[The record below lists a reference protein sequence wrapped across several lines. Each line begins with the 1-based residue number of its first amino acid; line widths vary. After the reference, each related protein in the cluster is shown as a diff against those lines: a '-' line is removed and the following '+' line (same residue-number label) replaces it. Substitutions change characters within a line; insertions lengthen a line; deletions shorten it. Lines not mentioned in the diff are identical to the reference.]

1 MDQLNKKSIT
11 LDDFEIIRL
20 LGKGE
25 YGKVLLVQ
33 KKVTKQLYAMKILK
47 KRLIQEKNQVN
58 HTLSERSALERA
70 KHPYIVQLHYAFHNA
85 KNLYMVLEY
94 CPGGEMYFHL
104 NKFRR
109 FPENRSKFYS
119 ACIIL
124 ALQYLHSQQIVY
136 RDLKP
141 ENIVI
146 DLEGYPK
153 LTDFGLCKENMSKND
168 LTRTVCGTPEY
179 IAPEIILRQGHGL
192 AVDWWSLGCIVYE
205 MLVGQPPFYVED
217 RREIYKRIIQNRVN
231 VPSGINP
238 VAADLIGQLLVK
250 DPRMRL
256 GAGGGEDVMRH
267 AWFADIDWKMLEN
280 RRIRPPFVP
289 NINNPMDPAYF
300 CDEFTF
306 TPVGDSPGA
315 MGSPGQ
321 PCSQTFKGFSYNG
334 SNDSGVLELDM
345 DI

>member
-1 MDQLNKKSIT
+1 MDQQLKKSIT
-11 LDDFEIIRL
+11 LDDFVIIRL

-33 KKVTKQLYAMKILK
+33 KKDNQNLYAMKILK

-58 HTLSERSALERA
+58 HTLSERSALQKA
-70 KHPYIVQLHYAFHNA
+70 KHPYIVQLHYAFHNN

-94 CPGGEMYFHL
+94 CPGGEMYYHL
-104 NKFRR
+104 TKFRR

-119 ACIIL
+119 ACIVL

-153 LTDFGLCKENMSKND
+153 LTDFGLCKEGMSRND

-192 AVDWWSLGCIVYE
+192 AVDWWSLGCIIYE

-217 RREIYKRIIQNRVN
+217 RREIYKRIIQNRVT
-231 VPSGINP
+231 VPGGINP
-238 VAADLIGQLLVK
+238 VASDLISQLLVK

-267 AWFADIDWKMLEN
+267 PWFAEIDWRLLEN
-280 RRIRPPFVP
+280 KRIRPPYVP
-289 NINNPMDPAYF
+289 NINNPMDPPYF
-300 CDEFTF
+300 CEELAY
-306 TPVGDSPGA
+306 TPLGESPAGL
-315 MGSPGQ
+315 GSPGH
-321 PCSQTFKGFSYNG
+321 PGSQTFKGFSYNG

-345 DI
+345 DM